1 MNILGWE
8 RDMKLIVARG
18 SGFLWLACR
27 NLISSVERSM
37 VYAQASRAI
46 RVDNDTT
53 WTILDK
59 MRAGSGQR
67 PVNHLL
73 RAA

>member
-1 MNILGWE
+1 
-8 RDMKLIVARG
+8 
-18 SGFLWLACR
+18 
-27 NLISSVERSM
+27 M

-59 MRAGSGQR
+59 MRDGAGQR
-67 PVNHLL
+67 PVSHLL